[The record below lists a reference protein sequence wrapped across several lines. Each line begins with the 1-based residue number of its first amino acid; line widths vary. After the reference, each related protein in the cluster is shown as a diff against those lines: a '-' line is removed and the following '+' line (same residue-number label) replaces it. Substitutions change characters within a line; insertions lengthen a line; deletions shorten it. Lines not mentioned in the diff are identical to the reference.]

1 MTKYIINK
9 KPFFGTLEEF
19 FKCAKREHE
28 KDLDKAGLLDKEKRK
43 KILVEDF
50 NDIQDTLH
58 RYNKI
63 KYYKGV

>member
-43 KILVEDF
+43 KIEEIRQQRLEQ
-50 NDIQDTLH
+50 ILKQ
-58 RYNKI
+58 
-63 KYYKGV
+63 